1 MSAAISLLTAERDAM
16 AVEIASLKDEK
27 KLLKQSNR
35 RAATKIEELQQE
47 VREALTEAE
56 AIMEAEDVDDADKS

>member
-1 MSAAISLLTAERDAM
+1 MNAAISLLTAERDAM